1 MASTIRPSRNPI
13 RIMKNSAGS
22 IPCPPCRARHG
33 RSPRSDP
40 PRIEEDSRRLQWLK
54 GVLRSP
60 GPIQRAIGPHEVRYG
75 PPRHFSLAACLC
87 SPYTHRRPCLGRA
100 ASRRTGV
107 GRVSPAAFL
116 SILRG
121 VLLLPSMCGPLNF
134 YHASIVFPQPARP
147 RLPRRRRWEPDA
159 GAPHVRISGAGEGNP
174 SFLLHQLS
182 KDAGRRPTPM
192 AWRSTACSSPR
203 LYGLVR

>member
-1 MASTIRPSRNPI
+1 MAEGGSPITRAHSTGDWSTR
-13 RIMKNSAGS
+13 SAVWTSSALFTRCLLVQSVHTQAALPGTGCVS
-22 IPCPPCRARHG
+22 AHRG
-33 RSPRSDP
+33 R
-40 PRIEEDSRRLQWLK
+40 
-54 GVLRSP
+54 
-60 GPIQRAIGPHEVRYG
+60 
-75 PPRHFSLAACLC
+75 
-87 SPYTHRRPCLGRA
+87 
-100 ASRRTGV
+100 
-107 GRVSPAAFL
+107 RVSPAAFL

-121 VLLLPSMCGPLNF
+121 VFLLASMCGPLNF
-134 YHASIVFPQPARP
+134 YRASIVFPQPARP